1 MHKTALVAFLAS
13 MIWTRPSVAD
23 GFLLGRDLMDFC
35 RNTEHSAQQI
45 CKGYIV
51 GTYDTI
57 LMFQEISVV
66 QKNICL
72 PSRTKLADIV
82 EVAKSY
88 LVKNASKSS
97 YSASSLVLT
106 ALKER
111 YQCQK

>member
-1 MHKTALVAFLAS
+1 M
-13 MIWTRPSVAD
+13 AD
-23 GFLLGRDLMDFC
+23 GFLLGCDLMDCC

-97 YSASSLVLT
+97 YSASSLV
-106 ALKER
+106 
-111 YQCQK
+111 